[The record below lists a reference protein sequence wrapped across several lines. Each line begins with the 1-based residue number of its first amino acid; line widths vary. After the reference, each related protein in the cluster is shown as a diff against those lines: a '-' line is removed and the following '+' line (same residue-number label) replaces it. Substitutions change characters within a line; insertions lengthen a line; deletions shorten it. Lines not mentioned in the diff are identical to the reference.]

1 MQTSYQPY
9 NSTENLFCFFVKFP
23 KGKVKSRNN
32 RGVRNKGRG
41 FQTTYYKQRTESR
54 KDTRT
59 VDSKTRWQDRCA
71 RRDTCLTAGPRKAN
85 TRTKPDRDAARAAL
99 GAAAWPRGNHNKNED
114 PWGCNYKGKLPPQL
128 IHWTCWVSLDVSFGW
143 NTGDGVMTAHA
154 LVMEAMVS
162 WLATE
167 LLLHATQW
175 FWACPEIKDTTN
187 SLCPQ

>member
-114 PWGCNYKGKLPPQL
+114 TWGCNYKGKLPPQL